1 MVPQTTW
8 TSTKRVKLL
17 PFLHLHFVSQ
27 QRHQLDVGDASCF
40 RLGDQLEPI
49 KKRVQLIVRQRDA
62 HLSEFRFQRV
72 SPGVL
77 THNDAAIVLVS
88 EHGQWFFGSDDFV
101 RRFVLQ
107 HAVLVNPGFVRKR
120 VRADYSFVR
129 LDEHTRVFRNHSRGL
144 VNIHQVNTHVRSI

>member
-1 MVPQTTW
+1 M
-8 TSTKRVKLL
+8 
-17 PFLHLHFVSQ
+17 
-27 QRHQLDVGDASCF
+27 
-40 RLGDQLEPI
+40 
-49 KKRVQLIVRQRDA
+49 
-62 HLSEFRFQRV
+62 

-88 EHGQWFFGSDDFV
+88 EDADGFRRDDFV

-144 VNIHQVNTHVRSI
+144 VNIHRVHAHVRSV